1 VLAAAQGL
9 LAPASP
15 ILCSRRVARLGHR
28 LKLKKDDLVGRWCVV
43 QKLGE
48 GGCGSVY
55 RCRHLKRSDEEV
67 AVKILENLAD
77 EQRFKRERQV
87 LEGARGV
94 HVVKLIESGRHEGI
108 PYLALEFMVG
118 GSLREVMDA
127 RGKLPPKEAAWIL
140 VMALRGLRSS
150 KTVHRDIK
158 PENLLLTR
166 PGGRNAELRF
176 IPGDIRKGACVKVAD
191 FGLAKAWD
199 PSMTK
204 ITKTGQVMGT
214 PLYMSPEQ
222 CRNTRDVTVASDIY
236 ALGIIFFELVVGR
249 PPFDADNAYDLMAKH
264 CNEAVPVVRGLDPA
278 LQEVINRCL
287 AKNPRERYQSLLAL
301 DRKLSAI
308 AGLGEPEPDP
318 RWPLSTWIMLLAGLS
333 AFVAIAW
340 ILRDE
345 IRKALGL

>member
-1 VLAAAQGL
+1 ML
-9 LAPASP
+9 
-15 ILCSRRVARLGHR
+15 RRVARLGQR
-28 LKLKKDDLVGRWCVV
+28 LKLKRDDLIGRWCVV

-55 RCRHLKRSDEEV
+55 RCRNLKRSEEES

-87 LEGARGV
+87 LEESRSPYII
-94 HVVKLIESGRHEGI
+94 KLIESGRHEGV
-108 PYLALEFMVG
+108 PYLALEYMPG
-118 GSLREVMDA
+118 GNLREVMDT
-127 RGKLPPKEAAWIL
+127 RGKLPVKEGAWIL

-158 PENLLLTR
+158 PENLLLSR
-166 PGGRNAELRF
+166 PGGRSAELRF
-176 IPGDIRKGACVKVAD
+176 IPGDIRKGSCVKVAD

-222 CRNTRDVTVASDIY
+222 CRNTRDVGVHSDIY
-236 ALGIIFFELVVGR
+236 ALGVIFYELVTGR

-264 CNEAVPVVRGLDPA
+264 CNEPVPIPRGIDPA
-278 LQEVINRCL
+278 LQEVIERCL
-287 AKNPRERYQSLLAL
+287 AKLPRDRFQSLLAL
-301 DRKLSAI
+301 ERKLSTL

-318 RWPLSTWIMLLAGLS
+318 RWSWSTWIMLIAGLT

-340 ILRDE
+340 ILRDQ
-345 IRKALGL
+345 IRAALGV

>member
-1 VLAAAQGL
+1 ML
-9 LAPASP
+9 
-15 ILCSRRVARLGHR
+15 RRVPRSSAR

-87 LEGARGV
+87 LEEARGP
-94 HVVKLIESGRHEGI
+94 HVIRLLDSGRHEGV

-140 VMALRGLRSS
+140 VMALRGLRAS

-158 PENLLLTR
+158 PENLLLNR
-166 PGGRNAELRF
+166 PGGRSSELRF
-176 IPGDIRKGACVKVAD
+176 LPGDIRKGACLKVAD

-222 CRNTRDVTVASDIY
+222 CRNTRDVNVASDIY
-236 ALGIIFFELVVGR
+236 ALGIIWFELIIGK
-249 PPFDADNAYDLMAKH
+249 PPYDADNAYDLMAKH
-264 CNEAVPVVRGLDPA
+264 CNDPVPQVRGLDPA
-278 LQEVINRCL
+278 LQEIIDRCL
-287 AKNPRERYQSLLAL
+287 AKNVRDRFPSLLAL
-301 DRKLSAI
+301 ERKLSTI

-318 RWPLSTWIMLLAGLS
+318 RWAVSTWIMLIAGLG

>member
-1 VLAAAQGL
+1 M
-9 LAPASP
+9 
-15 ILCSRRVARLGHR
+15 
-28 LKLKKDDLVGRWCVV
+28 

-87 LEGARGV
+87 LEEARSP
-94 HVVKLIESGRHEGI
+94 HIVKLIESGRHEGI

-118 GSLREVMDA
+118 GSLREILDT
-127 RGKLPPKEAAWIL
+127 RGKLPAKEAAWIL

-166 PGGRNAELRF
+166 PGGRSAELRF
-176 IPGDIRKGACVKVAD
+176 IPGDTRKGACVKVAD

-222 CRNTRDVTVASDIY
+222 CRNTRDVTVHSDIY
-236 ALGIIFFELVVGR
+236 ALGVIFFEMVVGK

-264 CNEAVPVVRGLDPA
+264 CNEAVPQVRGLDPA
-278 LQEVINRCL
+278 VQDVIARCL
-287 AKNPRERYQSLLAL
+287 AKNPRDRFASLLAL
-301 DRKLSAI
+301 ERKLSTI

-318 RWPLSTWIMLLAGLS
+318 RWSWSTWVMLFAGLA

>member
-1 VLAAAQGL
+1 M
-9 LAPASP
+9 
-15 ILCSRRVARLGHR
+15 ARLGQR
-28 LKLKKDDLVGRWCVV
+28 LKLKKDDLIGRWCVV

-55 RCRHLKRSDEEV
+55 RCRNLKRSDEEA

-87 LEGARGV
+87 LEAS
-94 HVVKLIESGRHEGI
+94 HSPYIVKLIESGRHQGV
-108 PYLALEFMVG
+108 PYLALEFMAG
-118 GSLREVMDA
+118 GNLREVMDT
-127 RGKLPPKEAAWIL
+127 RGRVPAKEAAWIL

-150 KTVHRDIK
+150 RTVHRDIK

-166 PGGRNAELRF
+166 PGGRGAELRF

-222 CRNTRDVTVASDIY
+222 CRNTRDVTVQSDIY
-236 ALGIIFFELVVGR
+236 ALGVIFFELAVGK

-264 CNEAVPVVRGLDPA
+264 CNEAVPQQRGLDPA
-278 LQEVINRCL
+278 LQEVIERCL
-287 AKNPRERYQSLLAL
+287 AKNPRDRFSSLLIL
-301 DRKLSAI
+301 ERKLSAI
-308 AGLGEPEPDP
+308 AGLGEPAPDP
-318 RWPLSTWIMLLAGLS
+318 RWAWSTWVMLVAGLV
-333 AFVAIAW
+333 AFVAIAV
-340 ILRDE
+340 ILRDP
-345 IRKALGL
+345 IRHALGL

>member
-1 VLAAAQGL
+1 M
-9 LAPASP
+9 
-15 ILCSRRVARLGHR
+15 ARLGQR
-28 LKLKKDDLVGRWCVV
+28 LKLKPDDVIGRWCVV
-43 QKLGE
+43 KKLGE

-55 RCRHLKRSDEEV
+55 RCRNLKRPDEEA
-67 AVKILENLAD
+67 AVKILENLSD

-87 LEGARGV
+87 LEAARSPYIV
-94 HVVKLIESGRHEGI
+94 RLIESGRHEGV
-108 PYLALEFMVG
+108 PFLALEFMAG
-118 GSLREVMDA
+118 GSLREVMDE
-127 RGKLPPKEAAWIL
+127 RGRVPAKEAAWIL

-166 PGGRNAELRF
+166 PGGRNAEMRF
-176 IPGDIRKGACVKVAD
+176 IPGDVRRGSCVKVAD

-222 CRNTRDVTVASDIY
+222 CRNTRDVTVHSDIY
-236 ALGIIFFELVVGR
+236 ALGVIFYELVVGK

-264 CNEAVPVVRGLDPA
+264 CNEPVTIPRGMDPA
-278 LQEVINRCL
+278 VREVVERCL
-287 AKNPRERYQSLLAL
+287 AKQPRERFGSLIAL
-301 DRKLSAI
+301 ERKLSDI
-308 AGLGEPEPDP
+308 AGLGEPEPEP
-318 RWPLSTWIMLLAGLS
+318 RWSWTTWVILVAGLS

-340 ILRDE
+340 ILRDS
-345 IRKALGL
+345 IRQALGL